1 MISFTA
7 FFDFA
12 LGFCTLSRR
21 SLLSPGEKRSHEY
34 IILLSRFMDK
44 PLQIAFLL
52 DRTCWHGVVTAWLNH
67 ILYLAWRP
75 EGDSDDVGFTY
86 LGGISCKYEDS

>member
-1 MISFTA
+1 
-7 FFDFA
+7 
-12 LGFCTLSRR
+12 
-21 SLLSPGEKRSHEY
+21 
-34 IILLSRFMDK
+34 MDK